1 MHQASCRYVTVTP
14 PERRPCVLSC
24 AFMTSGLTFNPRGI
38 DAFVAKLDPRREL
51 VYRIAVRDLCDRCR
65 CDRRFKQRTE
75 ELMQR
80 FNSELSAVLTEAG
93 KLAADLTRH

>member
-1 MHQASCRYVTVTP
+1 MHQASCRHVTATP
-14 PERRPCVLSC
+14 EGRRARAILHLH
-24 AFMTSGLTFNPRGI
+24 LTFEPREI

-51 VYRIAVRDLCDRCR
+51 VFRIAIADLCDRCR
-65 CDRRFKQRTE
+65 CDRKFKQRTE

-80 FNSELSAVLTEAG
+80 FNGELNAVLIDAG

>member
-1 MHQASCRYVTVTP
+1 
-14 PERRPCVLSC
+14 
-24 AFMTSGLTFNPRGI
+24 MTFSLTFNPREI

-51 VYRIAVRDLCDRCR
+51 VYRIALRDLCDRCR
-65 CDRRFKQRTE
+65 CDRKFRQRTE

-80 FNSELSAVLTEAG
+80 FNSELTAVLAESG

>member
-1 MHQASCRYVTVTP
+1 MHQPSCRHVTVTT
-14 PERRPCVLSC
+14 RSAAAACYRPVATPS
-24 AFMTSGLTFNPRGI
+24 LTFDPREI

-51 VYRIAVRDLCDRCR
+51 VYRVAIRDLCNRCR

-80 FNSELSAVLTEAG
+80 FNGELGAVLTDAG